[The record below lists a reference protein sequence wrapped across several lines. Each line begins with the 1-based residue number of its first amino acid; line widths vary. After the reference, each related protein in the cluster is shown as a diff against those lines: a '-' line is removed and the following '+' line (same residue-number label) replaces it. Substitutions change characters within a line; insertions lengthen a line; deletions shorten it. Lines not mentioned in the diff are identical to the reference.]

1 MTLEEIF
8 PVTPTRS
15 DVLLVIKKS
24 VILIFLTKNVT
35 AHPLHARLTKII
47 FKEISLFI
55 MNRLVLYKLLME

>member
-35 AHPLHARLTKII
+35 AHRLHALLTKII